1 MLTYASL
8 RTLID
13 ISKHASLS
21 KKLDHL
27 IIATNVYQETPL
39 RFAHEEAA
47 ARYIK
52 GYEEQ
57 KVLLGTG
64 VGREMLTEAFQRLE
78 NLKTIGFRDFSAAN
92 RVRDGKSWSSWGAT
106 TGKYSQYHIIVLLLT
121 SSRYVTSRGYP
132 EECFTL

>member
-8 RTLID
+8 QTLID

-21 KKLDHL
+21 KKLYHL

-64 VGREMLTEAFQRLE
+64 DAHRSIPASREPQDHWFPRLQRCQSCAGRQELE
-78 NLKTIGFRDFSAAN
+78 LLGR
-92 RVRDGKSWSSWGAT
+92 
-106 TGKYSQYHIIVLLLT
+106 YH
-121 SSRYVTSRGYP
+121 R
-132 EECFTL
+132 